1 MKKKEKKLKK
11 LGDDLLYVFV
21 RVVYIIVTRLS
32 RKRAMR
38 LSASLGSI
46 LYHMVKGVRKTI
58 QHNLKFI
65 YNGAL
70 AEEKMDAITREIFT
84 CQVKNQIEFLIYKNP
99 EASRLE
105 ELVSVENIHYIDEA
119 LNEKRG
125 LLLLT
130 AHFGE
135 WGVGLTRLADMG
147 YGVHVII
154 RPFSNRRIY
163 SFVENLYGSRKI
175 FLVPRG
181 EKSKEIYLKLLS
193 GNNILTT
200 AVDQHAQEK
209 GITIPFMGK
218 PAQTAC
224 GWVVLAK
231 KTKTPVLVSMC
242 AREPDDRYRL
252 IIENPGPLQFTE
264 NLEKD
269 LYENTLKINKII
281 ESYIYKYPE
290 QWYWMHK
297 RWRPSAA
304 NTLQNNTT
312 AALAKP

>member
-21 RVVYIIVTRLS
+21 RVVQFILTHIS
-32 RKRAMR
+32 RKKAMG
-38 LSASLGSI
+38 LSASLGMI
-46 LYHMVKGVRKTI
+46 LYHTVKGVRKTI

-65 YNGAL
+65 YNGEL
-70 AEEKMDAITREIFT
+70 TEEKMDAITRGIFI

-99 EASRLE
+99 RASRLE

-119 LNEKRG
+119 LNEKHG
-125 LLLLT
+125 LLILT

-135 WGVGLTRLADMG
+135 WGVGLARLAHMG
-147 YGVHVII
+147 YGIYVII

-181 EKSKEIYLKLLS
+181 EKSKEVYAKLLS
-193 GNNILTT
+193 VNNILST

-231 KTKTPVLVSMC
+231 KTKAPVLVSMC
-242 AREPDDRYRL
+242 VREPDDRYRL
-252 IIENPGPLQFTE
+252 IIENPGPLQFTG
-264 NLEKD
+264 NLSQD
-269 LYENTLKINKII
+269 LYDNTLKINKII
-281 ESYIYKYPE
+281 ESYIYNYPE

-297 RWRPSAA
+297 RWRPQEAVTAQSNAA
-304 NTLQNNTT
+304 
-312 AALAKP
+312 AALTKL